1 MTNTQ
6 AFIISTGIVLAGVA
20 IGIAQPTSPANVNGC
35 VAHSTAPS
43 AIASDGSLVPFT
55 CDSTGKLR
63 VTTSF

>member
-6 AFIISTGIVLAGVA
+6 ALIIAAGIVLAGIA
-20 IGIAQPTSPANVNGC
+20 IGIAQPLSPSNIPGC
-35 VAHSTAPS
+35 VFFSAPGTLTNNQSTV
-43 AIASDGSLVPFT
+43 LT